1 MSRQG
6 VRDIKTFANIT
17 DRRRARSPHGAY
29 LELAS
34 LALHKHRLLKERQFA
49 EARNATIETQI
60 REMDRKS
67 GVLRTF
73 VEDPRSFAV
82 AALQKPHSDTNQAV
96 DSAKSNPPGTA
107 MREQELS
114 Y

>member
-1 MSRQG
+1 MSRQS

-34 LALHKHRLLKERQFA
+34 LALHKHRLLREHQSA
-49 EARNATIETQI
+49 EARNAEIETQI

-73 VEDPRSFAV
+73 VEDPRSFA
-82 AALQKPHSDTNQAV
+82 AATLQKPHSGTDQAL
-96 DSAKSNPPGTA
+96 DSAASDPPGTA